1 MSTKAIRISILVL
14 AGLLL
19 CFLALTILTEK
30 SDGAVE
36 LQNNLSLNVANGD
49 ISFFKDTHGGFL
61 GDGDASAVFTASEE
75 NAAAI
80 EKSWSGDFSDE
91 DVLHILFGESGVFT
105 SYGYVLP
112 KNGLYYFS
120 DRGNGYSINF
130 VFAVYDPADRTV
142 YYCRFDT

>member
-19 CFLALTILTEK
+19 CFLALTLLTEK

-61 GDGDASAVFTASEE
+61 GDGDESAVFTASKE
-75 NAAAI
+75 NAALI
-80 EKSWSGDFSDE
+80 EQSWRADFSDE

-105 SYGYVLP
+105 NYGYVLP

>member
-61 GDGDASAVFTASEE
+61 GDGDASAVFTANEE

>member
-49 ISFFKDTHGGFL
+49 ISFFKDAHGGFL

-80 EKSWSGDFSDE
+80 EKSWSGDFSGE

-105 SYGYVLP
+105 NYGYVLP

>member
-61 GDGDASAVFTASEE
+61 GDGDASAVFTANEE

-91 DVLHILFGESGVFT
+91 DILHILFGESGVFT
-105 SYGYVLP
+105 NYGYVLP

>member
-19 CFLALTILTEK
+19 CFLALTTLTEK

-61 GDGDASAVFTASEE
+61 GDGDASAVFTANEE

>member
-19 CFLALTILTEK
+19 CFLALTTLTEK

-105 SYGYVLP
+105 NYGYVLP

>member
-91 DVLHILFGESGVFT
+91 GVLHILFGESGVFT

-130 VFAVYDPADRTV
+130 IFAVYDPADRTV

>member
-30 SDGAVE
+30 SDGAAE

-75 NAAAI
+75 NAVLI
-80 EKSWSGDFSDE
+80 EQNWRADFSDE
-91 DVLHILFGESGVFT
+91 GVLHILFGESGVFT
-105 SYGYVLP
+105 NYGYVLP
-112 KNGLYYFS
+112 KNGLFYFKDFS
-120 DRGNGYSINF
+120 SAHSINF

>member
-19 CFLALTILTEK
+19 CFLALTTLTEK

-61 GDGDASAVFTASEE
+61 GDGDASAVFTANGE

-91 DVLHILFGESGVFT
+91 GVLHILFGESGVFT